1 MGGAYEAREEGRE
14 QEAKEGQEVMEEL
27 CLLDLIATA
36 VLFFWALVKLGDIA
50 QNTDAMRRDISRLV
64 RSVESRNG
72 PATPTI
78 HGEEEGRPARK
89 IYEGRSR

>member
-1 MGGAYEAREEGRE
+1 
-14 QEAKEGQEVMEEL
+14 
-27 CLLDLIATA
+27 
-36 VLFFWALVKLGDIA
+36 LGDIA

-78 HGEEEGRPARK
+78 HGEEEGRPAQK
-89 IYEGRSR
+89 IYEAVNRMQRGFAIVVLVFIAYIVWNAIK

>member
-14 QEAKEGQEVMEEL
+14 QEAKEGQEVMEEIR
-27 CLLDLIATA
+27 LLDLIVTA
-36 VLFFWALVKLGDIA
+36 VPFIWALVKLGDIA

>member
-1 MGGAYEAREEGRE
+1 
-14 QEAKEGQEVMEEL
+14 MEEIR
-27 CLLDLIATA
+27 LLDLIVTA
-36 VLFFWALVKLGDIA
+36 VLFIWALVKLGDIA

-89 IYEGRSR
+89 IYEGMGHPEHRHRDIGLHDGRSR